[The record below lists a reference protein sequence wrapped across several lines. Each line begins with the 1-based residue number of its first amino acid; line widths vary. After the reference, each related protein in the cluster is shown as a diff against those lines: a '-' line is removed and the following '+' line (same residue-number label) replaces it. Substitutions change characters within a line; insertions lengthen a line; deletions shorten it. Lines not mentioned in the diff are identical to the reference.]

1 LFHGHINQADPLKI
15 QLDKGVHKIVGD
27 QYGCMNV
34 TCSHITL
41 VGKGKTQTTVRGGF
55 LVFNKQNVTFE
66 ELAVTN
72 PRARGTGLYLRGSE
86 TNVDVVKCT
95 VKKCGGTG
103 MSVVRGATATAT
115 QCEFTESGNGVFCYR
130 ANTTARLNDCKIHHN
145 AWYGLK
151 ACHAVVDLYGTK
163 TDIHSN
169 NSRGIWATD
178 RGKVNIHLPAQ
189 HNTSHDNVRSNR
201 YQHSGG
207 SIANHNA
214 DGTFTHAVV
223 DDGL

>member
-1 LFHGHINQADPLKI
+1 VYLLSTDGWIPSLFSVDSFEWRPTARIWPSLF
-15 QLDKGVHKIVGD
+15 L
-27 QYGCMNV
+27 
-34 TCSHITL
+34 L
-41 VGKGKTQTTVRGGF
+41 VQ
-55 LVFNKQNVTFE
+55 
-66 ELAVTN
+66 
-72 PRARGTGLYLRGSE
+72 
-86 TNVDVVKCT
+86 
-95 VKKCGGTG
+95 
-103 MSVVRGATATAT
+103 

-130 ANTTARLNDCKIHHN
+130 ANTTARLNDCTIHHN